1 MSALDWHDSAHFDR
15 TGERPCR
22 WCGLPTPLRDDRH
35 RPAHKVCAEQQH
47 GTPPASTEGSVASAV
62 PLPESPPREELPVS
76 EHWERALTA
85 ALAAAGRGHAVFPLT
100 SHKKPALPSPHPPRT
115 VGQCRAECGRLGHGV
130 HDASTDPAVIRR
142 MFERARWA
150 SGYGIA
156 CGRDPMHLIGVD
168 LDVKGGLDGV
178 ADLRAL
184 EAEHGFTV
192 PATATVATPSG
203 GWHLWLATEPGTR
216 VLNSV
221 GKTRGHAPG
230 IDVRG
235 TGGYL
240 VGPGSVGTA
249 GAYLFAAG
257 TDPATVAPAPAAL
270 LAALAPAPAPAAV
283 PDPER
288 LREQIHHQDAYT
300 RAVLT
305 READK
310 VRATTEGGR
319 KNRLWASAAAVGRLV
334 HARAL
339 DEQLAHDALLDA
351 ALATG
356 LKPAECEYAIRR
368 GFRAA
373 ATTSRAA

>member
-1 MSALDWHDSAHFDR
+1 M
-15 TGERPCR
+15 
-22 WCGLPTPLRDDRH
+22 
-35 RPAHKVCAEQQH
+35 
-47 GTPPASTEGSVASAV
+47 
-62 PLPESPPREELPVS
+62 S
-76 EHWERALTA
+76 EHWERALAA
-85 ALAAAGRGHAVFPLT
+85 ALTAVERGHAVFPLT
-100 SHKKPALPSPHPPRT
+100 SHKTPALPSPHPPNK
-115 VGQCRAECGRLGHGV
+115 VGQCRGECGRLGHGV
-130 HDASTDPAVIRR
+130 HDATTDPALIRR
-142 MFERARWA
+142 MFQRAPWA

-156 CGRDPMHLIGVD
+156 CGRDPLHLIGID
-168 LDVKGGLDGV
+168 LDVKDGLDGV

-184 EAEHGFTV
+184 ETAHGFTV

-221 GKTRGHAPG
+221 GKTRGHALG

-240 VGPGSVGTA
+240 VGPGSIGDA
-249 GAYLFAAG
+249 GPYLFAPG
-257 TDPATVAPAPAAL
+257 TDPGVIAPAPPGL
-270 LAALAPAPAPAAV
+270 LAALAPKAPPATV
-283 PDPER
+283 PDPAA
-288 LREQIHHQDAYT
+288 LRERIHHQDAYT

-319 KNRLWASAAAVGRLV
+319 KNRLWASAAAVGRLI

-351 ALATG
+351 GLATG
-356 LKPAECEYAIRR
+356 LKPSECEYAIRR
-368 GFRAA
+368 GFQAA
-373 ATTSRAA
+373 ATASRAA